1 MINFALSG
9 GHMPSLAEQL
19 EAKAMYQELCR
30 WIQRD
35 QNPCVDKRKFTFN
48 ESDKIRAHGMGVKL

>member
-1 MINFALSG
+1 
-9 GHMPSLAEQL
+9 MPNLVEQQ
-19 EAKAMYQELCR
+19 EASAMYQELCR

-48 ESDKIRAHGMGVKL
+48 ESDKIRARGLGVKL